1 MRFEGPYDSSFG
13 RVSSCQ
19 SLLSIP
25 CLALSSPVFFC
36 PLVLPPLPSFP
47 VFKVAFIPPL
57 FFSFLSCTLLFYHS
71 LPFSLF
77 SPSPPVFTLSAP
89 LLVVGPILTRW
100 KHTSPSNFLRP
111 YFFSTTLLL
120 CPFLSRICLSS
131 PPLSLPPFNF
141 NRAVMLHIS
150 DRFVDWQECV
160 APCSAAPDCCASLV
174 PVCDALPVCTCES
187 NDCTRSHLGIMG
199 RGVSVHQ
206 PWLRSWLQGE

>member
-1 MRFEGPYDSSFG
+1 MTAPLVECPRVSLSSPSLVSSFP
-13 RVSSCQ
+13 
-19 SLLSIP
+19 LLYF
-25 CLALSSPVFFC
+25 LALSSYLHF
-36 PLVLPPLPSFP
+36 PPF
-47 VFKVAFIPPL
+47 L
-57 FFSFLSCTLLFYHS
+57 FSRLRSSRLSSPSFLSWTLLFYHS

-120 CPFLSRICLSS
+120 CPFLSRIFLSS

-150 DRFVDWQECV
+150 DRFVDWQERV